1 MITSFN
7 VFVPAIM
14 GSGASLR
21 TGIKVRE
28 LGCKKVLVVHGK
40 GMKASGIAD
49 TIIENIQK
57 AGIET
62 VIFDKVEPDPP
73 DIVVEEGAAFANL
86 NGEIGRAH
94 V

>member
-14 GSGASLR
+14 GSGSSFR
-21 TGIKVRE
+21 TGMKVRE

-49 TIIENIQK
+49 TIIDNLHRNL
-57 AGIET
+57 
-62 VIFDKVEPDPP
+62 F
-73 DIVVEEGAAFANL
+73 AFLA
-86 NGEIGRAH
+86 
-94 V
+94 